1 MAAALPDWM
10 MLERFVFCRESLLDS
25 EAAPF
30 IKADGTSSHG
40 GSFSVAFLVLQPPGI
55 SRLYLQWPGGPKGG
69 SQCVLV
75 AAHRNLV
82 LFRLTPDPV
91 ITRKAPFVDYRQ
103 DHFICGAQF
112 SPSQRSLLLRKIPKC
127 DQPALVDWRDGE
139 KLNLRRSNDEWGKIE
154 AELCVLRSKVSNR
167 LHEWKSE
174 KWLPIQYEGH
184 ERSDLDSWRTDRV
197 VPFNKFLCW
206 VNYGGGGIL
215 FCEVFKQKPNI
226 FYLRLPII
234 APRLHQCSL
243 RFQEASRAVGVT
255 KGSMGCDELR
265 FVDVVCKDGNII
277 DPLGYGDNEGFTI
290 TYYALRITQSGGMEW
305 DMLFFIRCYELWSI
319 NPQLPHELLKHPV
332 VSMEDPNVVYFLMSE
347 RLEHVDKVSVV
358 TLDMCTKKLLSIHP
372 YINGKEDLLGKDA
385 DMVRRNATFL
395 QTFLP
400 SELPKFLKSH
410 QLK

>member
-1 MAAALPDWM
+1 MAAAPNPAKENPSPAMAAALPDWM

-55 SRLYLQWPGGPKGG
+55 SRLYLQWPGGPKDG

-112 SPSQRSLLLRKIPKC
+112 STSQRSLLLRKIPKC

-139 KLNLRRSNDEWGKIE
+139 KVTMPRSFDLNPVSILCRGDEEFALAQLNLRRSNDEWGKIE

-184 ERSDLDSWRTDRV
+184 ERSDLDNWRTDRV

-215 FCEVFKQKPNI
+215 FCEVFKQKPDI

-234 APRLHQCSL
+234 GPRLHQCSL

-265 FVDVVCKDGNII
+265 FVDVS
-277 DPLGYGDNEGFTI
+277 L
-290 TYYALRITQSGGMEW
+290 
-305 DMLFFIRCYELWSI
+305 
-319 NPQLPHELLKHPV
+319 
-332 VSMEDPNVVYFLMSE
+332 
-347 RLEHVDKVSVV
+347 
-358 TLDMCTKKLLSIHP
+358 
-372 YINGKEDLLGKDA
+372 
-385 DMVRRNATFL
+385 
-395 QTFLP
+395 
-400 SELPKFLKSH
+400 
-410 QLK
+410 